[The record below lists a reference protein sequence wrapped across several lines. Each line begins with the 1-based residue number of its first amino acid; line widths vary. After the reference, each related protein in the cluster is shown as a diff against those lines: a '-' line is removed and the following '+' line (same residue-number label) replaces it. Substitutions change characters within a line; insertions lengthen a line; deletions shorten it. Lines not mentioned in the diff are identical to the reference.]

1 LRSLGKRS
9 EKMLSFFTDPYPDEL
24 LYSVFARYHFYSGNI
39 DLKDTLT
46 ELFGK
51 DSSIPSFEIGS
62 HLGFLCDVLS
72 GSYSPDRL
80 IQEHTIFPFYA
91 PFLPGNRKGELL
103 KDITSSDGKG
113 IYTKIGI
120 VAGSICKKDSIYYC
134 SVCAREEIERLGEA
148 YIHREH
154 QLQGVL
160 MCPHH
165 ERFLKKYPVKRYEN
179 SRVEY
184 TRLDGLLL
192 DLSDSPLYEGE
203 YQEKYCEQ
211 LLQISKAAY
220 YLLTNDLTHISKAD
234 VLLRY
239 KNLLYEKD
247 LATNRLRVK
256 QDELHEMMVGYYG
269 NELLEI
275 LESSIDEDDEYNW
288 LRVATRS
295 VARTV
300 HPLRHILLILFLTGD
315 MDVFFK
321 GIRNAYNPFGKGP
334 WPCLNKASDHYEKD
348 VVTQLT
354 VTADSKTREP
364 VGTFV
369 CECGYIYSRKG
380 PDKSENDRYRKGRV
394 KAFGLVWEEKLKTL
408 LSEHYHSYHEIARQ
422 LGCDIKTIHKFEAIL
437 AERNSTDVNADRSS
451 QKVSVS
457 NLHEEYRE
465 RMLRVIKEYPELS
478 RTDIRSQCQKE
489 YVFLYRYDK
498 EWLFEMLPTGK
509 SQKGGKG
516 YIDWDQRDLEVLSR
530 LQKAQMDLLNRA
542 KPIRISK
549 TSLGK
554 EIANLSLLEKHL
566 HKLPRCA
573 EFTDKVSE
581 TKQQF
586 QLRRC
591 QITVRRMHEEGLPLL
606 EWKIQ
611 REAGLRKEDYELIK
625 DKIEMQGIIG
635 EKNLAVH
642 SPF

>member
-1 LRSLGKRS
+1 
-9 EKMLSFFTDPYPDEL
+9 MLSFFTDPYPDEL

-39 DLKDTLT
+39 DLKDTLS

-51 DSSIPSFEIGS
+51 NSAIPSFEIGS
-62 HLGFLCDVLS
+62 HLRFLCNALG

-91 PFLPGNRKGELL
+91 PFLPGNRKRELL
-103 KDITSSDGKG
+103 EDINSSDGKG
-113 IYTKIGI
+113 IYTKLGI

-134 SVCAREEIERLGEA
+134 SACAREEIEIHGEA

-165 ERFLKKYPVKRYEN
+165 GQFLKKYSMKKHEN
-179 SRVEY
+179 SRVAY
-184 TRLDGLLL
+184 ARLDGSLL
-192 DLSDSPLYEGE
+192 DLTDSRLFEKE
-203 YQEKYCEQ
+203 YPANYQEQ

-220 YLLTNDLTHISKAD
+220 YLLSNDLNHISKAE

-239 KNLLYEKD
+239 KYLLYEKD

-256 QDELHEMMVGYYG
+256 QDELHEMVVGYYG

-275 LESSIDEDDEYNW
+275 LESGLDKNDEYNW
-288 LRVATRS
+288 LRVATRE
-295 VARTV
+295 VTRTV

-315 MDVFFK
+315 MDTFFK
-321 GIRNAYNPFGKGP
+321 GIREAYNPFGRGP
-334 WPCLNKASDHYEKD
+334 WPCLNKASNHYEKD
-348 VVTQLT
+348 VVTELA

-364 VGTFV
+364 VGTFT

-380 PDKSENDRYRKGRV
+380 PDKLEKDRYRKGRV
-394 KAFGLVWEEKLKTL
+394 KAFGLVWEDKLKTL
-408 LSEHYHSYHEIARQ
+408 LSEHSHSYHEMARQ

-437 AERNSTDVNADRSS
+437 TEEISIKADVEITG
-451 QKVSVS
+451 QKVPVPV
-457 NLHEEYRE
+457 NFLNEEYRE
-465 RMLRVIKEYPELS
+465 RMLQVIKEYPELS
-478 RTDIRSQCQKE
+478 RTDIRGQCKKE
-489 YVFLYRYDK
+489 YVFLYRHDK

-509 SQKGGKG
+509 PQTGSKG
-516 YIDWDQRDLEVLSR
+516 YVDWNQRDHEVLLQ

-542 KPIRISK
+542 KPIRVSK
-549 TSLGK
+549 TTLGK

-566 HKLPRCA
+566 HKLPYCS
-573 EFTDKVSE
+573 EFIDKVSE

-591 QITVRRMHEEGLPLL
+591 QIIIVRMQEEGLPLL
-606 EWKIQ
+606 DWRIQ

-625 DKIEMQGIIG
+625 DKVEMQGNIEGGIVNG
-635 EKNLAVH
+635 VNQ
-642 SPF
+642 